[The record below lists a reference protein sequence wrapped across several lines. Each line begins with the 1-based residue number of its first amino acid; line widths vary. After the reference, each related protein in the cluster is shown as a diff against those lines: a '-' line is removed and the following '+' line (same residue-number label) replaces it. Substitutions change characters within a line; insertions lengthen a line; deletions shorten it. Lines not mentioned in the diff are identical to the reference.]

1 MQTKLKAAPAP
12 TTYPIKP
19 ASFRVKD
26 VPKTMRPREL
36 MDQFGVE
43 AVEEYVLLAILLRT
57 GVQGA
62 SVIDLARLLLK
73 DFGSLTALARA
84 SVDDLK
90 RRGLGKVKAQVLKAA
105 LELARR
111 LANETAPDKRPVKTP
126 ADAADLLREE
136 ARPLEQEQFWILP
149 LNTRNYLKGGPVN
162 ITSGLLDASLVHP
175 REVFRDAIRTRS
187 AAVVL
192 VHNHPS
198 GDPAPSAEDIRITR
212 QLVAAGRVIE
222 IRVLDHV
229 ILGKALTP
237 GEKDFFSLRE
247 AGIVD
252 FT

>member
-1 MQTKLKAAPAP
+1 MKSNSKSHPAPA
-12 TTYPIKP
+12 TYAISPS
-19 ASFRVKD
+19 SFRVKD

-36 MDQFGVE
+36 MDQLGVE
-43 AVEEYVLLAILLRT
+43 AVEEYVLLAILLRS
-57 GVQGA
+57 GVKGM
-62 SVIDLARLLLK
+62 SVIDLSRLLLK
-73 DFGSLTALARA
+73 EFGSLTALARA

-90 RRGLGKVKAQVLKAA
+90 RRGLGKIKAQVLKAA

-111 LANETAPDKRPVKTP
+111 LAHETAPETRPVKTP
-126 ADAADLLREE
+126 EDAAALLREE
-136 ARPLEQEQFWILP
+136 ARPLEQEKFWIVP
-149 LNTRNYLKGGPVN
+149 LNTRNYLKGLPLD
-162 ITSGLLDASLVHP
+162 ITSGLLDASLVHA
-175 REVFRDAIRTRS
+175 REVFRDAIRAGS
-187 AAVVL
+187 AAVIL

-229 ILGKALTP
+229 ILGKAP
-237 GEKDFFSLRE
+237 AAGEKDFFSLRE